1 MGLSDPHMDRL
12 SLLYSRYTTLPR
24 LTFGRLP
31 ASDKEIKWGWISKV
45 GCSFVRWGWVVLFL
59 RYWRWS
65 ILLYL
70 SIY

>member
-31 ASDKEIKWGWISKV
+31 ASDKEIKWGW
-45 GCSFVRWGWVVLFL
+45 VVLFL